1 VPVGPF
7 PVLAARVGGEPPAAT
22 LLRVS
27 AQRYNEPADYDV
39 LADALAR
46 RGFAAGAST
55 SAIVA
60 G

>member
-1 VPVGPF
+1 
-7 PVLAARVGGEPPAAT
+7 VLAARVGGEPPAAT